1 VSYFISKVRPYPL
14 VNNLL
19 IQAKHLSSHFKML
32 FLFSVQVILSPF
44 ARIQTCEWKSYLL
57 DMQSGNKNIEKLQ
70 I

>member
-1 VSYFISKVRPYPL
+1 
-14 VNNLL
+14 
-19 IQAKHLSSHFKML
+19 ML

-70 I
+70 K